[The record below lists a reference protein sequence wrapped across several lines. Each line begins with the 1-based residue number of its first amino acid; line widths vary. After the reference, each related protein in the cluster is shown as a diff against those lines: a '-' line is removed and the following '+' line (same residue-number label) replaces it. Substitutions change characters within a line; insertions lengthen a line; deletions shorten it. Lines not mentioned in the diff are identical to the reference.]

1 MAEAVNALVSAAL
14 LDDRARRKK
23 ESNAAIAAAVDE
35 RTPFHVVKEAVRS
48 AGGENQN
55 DSLLQQRCKKSHPFS
70 PHRTCTPAEGSRSR
84 RGSPAAME
92 KSHQRRGD
100 YV

>member
-55 DSLLQQRCKKSHPFS
+55 DSLLQ
-70 PHRTCTPAEGSRSR
+70 R
-84 RGSPAAME
+84 R
-92 KSHQRRGD
+92 SHQRRGD
-100 YV
+100 YVQNLNELCTIQN

>member
-1 MAEAVNALVSAAL
+1 MAEVVNALVSAAL

-23 ESNAAIAAAVDE
+23 ESNAAIAADVDE

-55 DSLLQQRCKKSHPFS
+55 DSLLQ
-70 PHRTCTPAEGSRSR
+70 R
-84 RGSPAAME
+84 RL
-92 KSHQRRGD
+92 HQRRGD
-100 YV
+100 YVQNLNELCTIQN